1 MQSQELHQLSPSDH
15 ELMALLFDAVD
26 PIDESIDRMRFRAA
40 HHSQIAHIDQLEVN
54 EYLIQDAGRYRIG
67 LVGLVQMAGDG
78 PRRILSAAEV
88 LWRELR
94 KHYAAELHALIPLK
108 ELAAR
113 GGVELTSAGRALVY
127 MLDAPWSAGR
137 STPKDMLEVDVA
149 ASEDVLRFDTFADRV
164 QQMRQWQTDRIR
176 QRSNP
181 LVTHA
186 AAVTEVDPNKESGQ
200 PVPPWLGKLPQ
211 EARILMN
218 EIYAATDAGT
228 YALPAMGI
236 RAVVDVVSKEVLKGD
251 LGTFRQKLDGLRDAG
266 HLTNVQHDALDAV
279 VNAGNAAAHR
289 GFTPSAEALASM
301 LAAVSHLLHAI
312 YVMPES
318 TRLLRAGTPARHG

>member
-1 MQSQELHQLSPSDH
+1 MQPSELHHLSSADQELLD
-15 ELMALLFDAVD
+15 LLFDA
-26 PIDESIDRMRFRAA
+26 IDQPTQTIDRMRFRAA
-40 HHSQIAHIDQLEVN
+40 HHSQIVHIDQLETN

-78 PRRILSAAEV
+78 PRRVLSDAEV

-94 KHYAAELHALIPLK
+94 KHYAADLSAMIPLK

-113 GGVELTSAGRALVY
+113 GGLDLTAARRALTY

-137 STPKDMLEVDVA
+137 TTPKDMSTVEVA

-164 QQMRQWQTDRIR
+164 LQMRKWQTDRIR

-181 LVTHA
+181 PVTN
-186 AAVTEVDPNKESGQ
+186 AAVATEPAPNKASGQ
-200 PVPPWLGKLPQ
+200 QVPAWLGKLPQ

-218 EIYAATDAGT
+218 EIYAAMYVGT

-251 LGTFRQKLDGLRDAG
+251 IGTFRKKLDGLRDAG
-266 HLTNVQHDALDAV
+266 HLTPAQHDALDAV
-279 VNAGNAAAHR
+279 VDAGNAAAHR
-289 GFTPSAEALASM
+289 GFTPSTEALASM